1 MNHDEDLRFLFTLAA
16 QPRKDE
22 SGTTKEANHLID
34 CVLKGL
40 MCKFTYAACVSE
52 VRGFWSWGWRGG
64 VLGLVLVAYFLIVY
78 GHLVI

>member
-34 CVLKGL
+34 CVLRGL

-52 VRGFWSWGWRGG
+52 VLPWGG
-64 VLGLVLVAYFLIVY
+64 VNDLIVFFD
-78 GHLVI
+78 HAVNI